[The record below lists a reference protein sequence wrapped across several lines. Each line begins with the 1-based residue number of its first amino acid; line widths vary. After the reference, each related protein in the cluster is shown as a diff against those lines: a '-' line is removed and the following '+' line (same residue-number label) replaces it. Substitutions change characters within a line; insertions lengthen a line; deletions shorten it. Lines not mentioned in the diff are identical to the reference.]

1 PRSCSVPAGQTLA
14 GGGLPA
20 GAVGGHG
27 GPAGAGVGAKSAAA
41 IPGGLD
47 IEAGA
52 SARPGATPSPPLG
65 PPGPMC
71 ERGGA
76 TAAKPGDGLL
86 CVGGEVRMRLALPI
100 VLTDVHDGW
109 EVLQEPV
116 DRGDRASVRDGRNRL
131 AQSRKQASQSLGAWV
146 GDVVLAEELPSQ

>member
-1 PRSCSVPAGQTLA
+1 
-14 GGGLPA
+14 
-20 GAVGGHG
+20 
-27 GPAGAGVGAKSAAA
+27 
-41 IPGGLD
+41 
-47 IEAGA
+47 
-52 SARPGATPSPPLG
+52 
-65 PPGPMC
+65 MC

-86 CVGGEVRMRLALPI
+86 CVGGEVRMGLALPI

-146 GDVVLAEELPSQ
+146 GDVVLAEELPSQLAWLLTVDQLDGHPGQIANVGNVTHLTTYLLP